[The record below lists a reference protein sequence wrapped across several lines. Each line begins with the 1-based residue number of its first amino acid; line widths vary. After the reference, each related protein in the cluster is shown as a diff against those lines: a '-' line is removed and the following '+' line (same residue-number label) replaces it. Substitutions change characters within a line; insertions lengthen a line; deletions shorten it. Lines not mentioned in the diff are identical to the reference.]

1 MMDAHAAAFP
11 AALTGISHPLST
23 ASSPVTEHP
32 LSYKL
37 TSLALYRLSSTEH
50 KNTISNNEMRQT
62 LFPGLWS
69 SFLDNHTALK
79 TNDLLPVFLRNYLL
93 VEPEPD
99 FSGILKSKSLLT
111 RQTNVCIDLHS
122 FTDAKTDPLPPKT
135 SWKSCPHN
143 SLIFTYFYHS
153 YTNISSLLE
162 FFLILS
168 LCLLFLSVC

>member
-62 LFPGLWS
+62 LFPDLWS

-93 VEPEPD
+93 VEPDLISQVFWNPNHCWQD
-99 FSGILKSKSLLT
+99 KPMSASIFIPSLMLRQILCHPKPAGSPVPITASFLPVSIT
-111 RQTNVCIDLHS
+111 VTQT
-122 FTDAKTDPLPPKT
+122 
-135 SWKSCPHN
+135 
-143 SLIFTYFYHS
+143 
-153 YTNISSLLE
+153 
-162 FFLILS
+162 
-168 LCLLFLSVC
+168 SVHY